1 LTQAVQG
8 VFEHFCKSKKGVM
21 IPMEFFG
28 MLTMIDEESI
38 YGHFE
43 KEQLFAIF
51 DKNHSE
57 RITDKEFYRIILQDQ
72 FAEMLL
78 NRSREYFPEL
88 RLVHEEMQRRRESTL
103 PKMFGV
109 ADDNVPEALFTETA
123 AKIGMNVTNAR
134 YKDFLRVF
142 EDSEK
147 ARCVNLDDVSR
158 THPDANDDRSHDPS
172 QQQSRRSD
180 LQED

>member
-1 LTQAVQG
+1 MQG
-8 VFEHFCKSKKGVM
+8 VFDHFCKSKKGVM

-28 MLTMIDEESI
+28 MLTMIDEDSV

-57 RITDKEFYRIILQDQ
+57 RITHKEFYRVVLRDQ

-78 NRSREYFPEL
+78 NNSRQYFPEL
-88 RLVHEEMQRRRESTL
+88 RLLHEEMQRRREYTL
-103 PKMFGV
+103 AKMFGV
-109 ADDNVPEALFTETA
+109 ADDNVPEALFSELA
-123 AKIGMNVTNAR
+123 GKIGIAVTQAR

-147 ARCVNLDDVSR
+147 SRCVNLDDV
-158 THPDANDDRSHDPS
+158 
-172 QQQSRRSD
+172 
-180 LQED
+180 